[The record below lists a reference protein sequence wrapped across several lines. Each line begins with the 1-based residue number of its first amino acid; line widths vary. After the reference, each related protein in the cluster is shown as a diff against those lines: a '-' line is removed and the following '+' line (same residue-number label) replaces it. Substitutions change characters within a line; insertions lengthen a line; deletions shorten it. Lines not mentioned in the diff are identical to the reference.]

1 MSDLDKQLMNADSF
15 DELYLAYYPAML
27 SYARMFL
34 RDQWAEDVVQD
45 VFFNIWK
52 NRHRIST
59 DDPLYKYL
67 LKAVYNRAINYI
79 WKHKRD
85 TEYRS
90 WYGSQIDR
98 MVFDYYD
105 PDKNPILAKIYDN
118 DMRQQLR
125 QAVDELELLSLD
137 SRAALLPLG
146 EVLGRYEADSQ
157 RQALEHARQAL
168 EREEQRAQEER
179 RRLGRVYQ
187 ALGLSGGAF
196 LVILLL

>member
-1 MSDLDKQLMNADSF
+1 MWKLVGAVLVAAGSGWLGLSAAAGLTRRLRAVQSMIVGLELMERELWERGAALPELMAALARRCAQPAAGFFQRCAEGCARLDQ
-15 DELYLAYYPAML
+15 
-27 SYARMFL
+27 
-34 RDQWAEDVVQD
+34 V
-45 VFFNIWK
+45 
-52 NRHRIST
+52 
-59 DDPLYKYL
+59 PLG
-67 LKAVYNRAINYI
+67 
-79 WKHKRD
+79 
-85 TEYRS
+85 ES
-90 WYGSQIDR
+90 W
-98 MVFDYYD
+98 
-105 PDKNPILAKIYDN
+105 
-118 DMRQQLR
+118 R

-157 RQALEHARQAL
+157 RQALEHARQTL

>member
-1 MSDLDKQLMNADSF
+1 MVALAQRCSQPAAGFFQRCAEGCARLDQVPF
-15 DELYLAYYPAML
+15 GE
-27 SYARMFL
+27 
-34 RDQWAEDVVQD
+34 
-45 VFFNIWK
+45 
-52 NRHRIST
+52 
-59 DDPLYKYL
+59 
-67 LKAVYNRAINYI
+67 
-79 WKHKRD
+79 
-85 TEYRS
+85 S
-90 WYGSQIDR
+90 W
-98 MVFDYYD
+98 
-105 PDKNPILAKIYDN
+105 
-118 DMRQQLR
+118 R